1 MREVGNRREKRLRH
15 ARVATHGE
23 KRLRHARAASGIAG
37 VFVCPTLAPP
47 VATRVIL
54 DRVPRSG
61 IA

>member
-1 MREVGNRREKRLRH
+1 MRRAESHGEKRLRH
-15 ARVATHGE
+15 ARVAT
-23 KRLRHARAASGIAG
+23 GITG

-47 VATRVIL
+47 SPVIL